1 MAMTEIDKSDD
12 VLFLLDET
20 RRILSGILVCRKGYG
35 ISEKEESQVR
45 DAYDIVKNLHEKKMR
60 AFNAEEVG
68 WFHARLDGFLR
79 FCDSRGY
86 VGTAQALRETFRSKQ

>member
-60 AFNAEEVG
+60 EFN
-68 WFHARLDGFLR
+68 FRARIDSFLR

-86 VGTAQALRETFRSKQ
+86 AGTAQALRETFRSKQ